1 VENFNSSQWGHGT
14 SKVIA
19 QHYNTVQQG
28 RKLDKL
34 EGRDKAGSN
43 EDGSRKLTPEDFKE
57 LISVLQQSRQLKKSA
72 KHQGAY
78 IDIQRK
84 ELEVLVSSERDEV
97 SELEKLCK
105 KLQAQIDEEQAR
117 LRDVEEKRQKDLD
130 FVENA
135 FYTSNEEGMGVSPN
149 SYEGQNRMPRPGHR
163 VKTPPKDVPM
173 TDPLSDLEKSL
184 DKIMPNHRVVK
195 KSDKSQKSQKS

>member
-105 KLQAQIDEEQAR
+105 KLQAKIDEE
-117 LRDVEEKRQKDLD
+117 
-130 FVENA
+130 
-135 FYTSNEEGMGVSPN
+135 
-149 SYEGQNRMPRPGHR
+149 
-163 VKTPPKDVPM
+163 
-173 TDPLSDLEKSL
+173 
-184 DKIMPNHRVVK
+184 
-195 KSDKSQKSQKS
+195 